1 MTYTLFLD
9 IDGVLNQLQPW
20 KIDSNCV
27 YRLKQICDNLGDV
40 NIILT
45 SSWRKGFSRY
55 KERCTPQVQHLLD
68 ELAKVNLKVYG
79 RTKDLDDRQA
89 EVLDYCTRYGIV
101 KYIVLDDD
109 KTLFKDMKNLY
120 SVNAKTGLTDSDV
133 KQLRKLYK

>member
-27 YRLKQICDNLGDV
+27 YQLKQICDNLGDV

-68 ELAKVNLKVYG
+68 ELAKVNL
-79 RTKDLDDRQA
+79 
-89 EVLDYCTRYGIV
+89 EVMD
-101 KYIVLDDD
+101 VLR
-109 KTLFKDMKNLY
+109 
-120 SVNAKTGLTDSDV
+120 V
-133 KQLRKLYK
+133 